1 MVRLVASDMSMRPVP
16 PVGDR
21 VFLLLQGPHGPFF
34 NTLAQMLRAAGSTV
48 WRVGFNAGDRAFWF
62 HRASYIPY
70 REPLAAW
77 PAWIASLIA
86 DKGVTDLVL
95 YGDTRQIH
103 AEAITAA
110 RAAGLTVHVF
120 EEGYIRPYWITYE
133 RGGANGHSRLM
144 QTSVEEMRAALATSD
159 MDAPEPPARWGEMRQ
174 HIFYGALYHWFVM
187 FWNAPYRH
195 FQPHRDL
202 RVGQELGLYL
212 RRLIALPWQA
222 LERRVAQWRIRH
234 GGFPYHLALLQLEHD
249 ASFRKHSPFR
259 SMTEFLEV
267 VIRGFAQG
275 APAHHRLVIKAHP
288 LEDGRVPLAREIRR
302 IAADQGVAQ
311 RVHFVSGGKLAQLLH
326 AARSAVTVN
335 STAAQQ
341 VLWRG
346 IPLKVFGAAVYA
358 KPEFVSAQPLHEFFA
373 GATRPD
379 RRAYQD
385 YRRYLL
391 ETSQVPGGF
400 YSTRGRRQLLRQ
412 VVDMMLA
419 REDPYDALRSGTAA
433 PRQQL
438 RVVT

>member
-1 MVRLVASDMSMRPVP
+1 MDMSAHRPTP
-16 PVGDR
+16 PGDR
-21 VFLLLQGPHGPFF
+21 VFLFLQGPHGPFF
-34 NTLAQMLRAAGSTV
+34 HALARMLRVAGSKV

-62 HRASYIPY
+62 DPDSYIPFQDTQ
-70 REPLAAW
+70 AAW
-77 PAWIASLIA
+77 PAFFRRQVA

-103 AEAITAA
+103 AEAIAIA
-110 RAAGLTVHVF
+110 RSLGISIHVF
-120 EEGYIRPYWITYE
+120 EEGYIRPYWVTYE
-133 RGGANGHSRLM
+133 RGGSNGHSRLM
-144 QTSVEEMRAALATSD
+144 EMSVAEMRAALKLSD
-159 MDAPEPPARWGEMRQ
+159 MDAPEPPARWGDMRQ

-187 FWNAPYRH
+187 FRNRSYANFR
-195 FQPHRDL
+195 PHRDL
-202 RVGQELGLYL
+202 PVTQEFQLYL
-212 RRLIALPWQA
+212 RRLVTMPWHA
-222 LERRVAQWRIRH
+222 IERRIAQWRIRN

-249 ASFRKHSPFR
+249 SSFRNHSPFT
-259 SMTEFLEV
+259 SMSEFLDV

-288 LEDGRVPLAREIRR
+288 LENGRVPLAGEIRR
-302 IAADQGVAQ
+302 IAREAGIAR
-311 RVHFVSGGKLAQLLH
+311 RVHFVSGGKLAQLLTD
-326 AARSAVTVN
+326 ARSAVTVN

-346 IPLKVFGAAVYA
+346 IPLKVFGQAVYA
-358 KPEFVSAQPLHEFFA
+358 KAEFVSDQPLPEFFA

-391 ETSQVPGGF
+391 ETSQIPGGF

-412 VVDMMLA
+412 VVDMMLSA
-419 REDPYDALRSGTAA
+419 EDPYDALRSGKAA